1 MPYKLGKLVVP
12 AKSKFRKADTRG
24 MWDTLY
30 VCDLILSSNIL
41 FIKEKEKNLRFTL
54 SNNNYDSRKPHF
66 TDANPGKY

>member
-1 MPYKLGKLVVP
+1 
-12 AKSKFRKADTRG
+12 

-66 TDANPGKY
+66 TDANPGKYLVQLNLSDAHLINKIIKQYR

>member
-41 FIKEKEKNLRFTL
+41 FIKEKEK
-54 SNNNYDSRKPHF
+54 KIEIHI
-66 TDANPGKY
+66 K

>member
-1 MPYKLGKLVVP
+1 MFLLRVNLGRQTLG
-12 AKSKFRKADTRG
+12 G

>member
-12 AKSKFRKADTRG
+12 AKSKFRKADIRG

-41 FIKEKEKNLRFTL
+41 FIKEKEKKFEIHI
-54 SNNNYDSRKPHF
+54 K
-66 TDANPGKY
+66 